1 MTMVQRL
8 NLHAELMTRM
18 AEAVHADLGE
28 ALIQGELS
36 GEELRGAVLRC
47 TTCEA
52 TDACAQWVET
62 PVADAAVPGFC
73 VNRDLMERLRA

>member
-8 NLHAELMTRM
+8 NLHAELMSRM

-28 ALIQGELS
+28 ALIRGELS
-36 GEELRGAVLRC
+36 GEELRSAVLRC

-52 TDACAQWVET
+52 VEDCAQWVET
-62 PVADAAVPGFC
+62 AAPDAAVPGFC